1 MSTLQTTP
9 QHRDRNRGRL
19 GTTVLALGT
28 LVAIGLALLI
38 LMPTSHRTTAPTAGN
53 VAQPLSNAATAV
65 PVTAAPPGC
74 FHNPHTHAVLCPQ
87 GQHAAATTSTP
98 TGYFRDPATHKLLRI
113 PSAHKPAADL
123 PPSHSRGRI
132 VP

>member
-9 QHRDRNRGRL
+9 QHRDRIRGRL

-28 LVAIGLALLI
+28 LVAIGLAVLI

-98 TGYFRDPATHKLLRI
+98 TGYFRDPATHKLLRL
-113 PSAHKPAADL
+113 PTARHRAGQHPAD
-123 PPSHSRGRI
+123 HSRGRTI
-132 VP
+132 P